1 VNSPRRPVPA
11 YLDSPRPLAFAHR
24 GGAYHP
30 EIEGLENTVAAFR
43 HAVEL
48 GYTYLE
54 TDVHVT
60 SDGVLLAFHDTVLDR
75 VTDRTG
81 SISGSTWADVQQALI
96 GGRERVPTLAELLD
110 AFPEAR
116 FNIDLKSDGAVE
128 PLAAFIEDRGA
139 WDRVLVGSFSGRRM
153 RAFRRRTGGRV
164 ATSAPPLEV
173 VAFVLSPSARL
184 ARWLTRG
191 RPVALQVP
199 HRRGRILVVSRGLVR
214 RARAA
219 GVQVHVWT
227 IDDPEEMNILLD
239 RGVDGIMTDR
249 TDILRDVLRARG
261 QWNGHVED
269 EA

>member
-1 VNSPRRPVPA
+1 VDSPP

-30 EIEGLENTVAAFR
+30 DIEGLENTLVAFA
-43 HAVEL
+43 HAVDL

-81 SISGSTWADVQQALI
+81 DIAGSTHAEVQLALI
-96 GGRERVPTLAELLD
+96 GGSEPVPTLGQLFD
-110 AFPEAR
+110 AFPDAR
-116 FNIDLKSDGAVE
+116 FNIDLKSEGAVE
-128 PLAAFIEDRGA
+128 ALAAFVEEREA

-153 RAFRRRTGGRV
+153 QAFRRRTRRRV
-164 ATSAPPLEV
+164 ATSAHPLEV

-199 HRRGRILVVSRGLVR
+199 HRRGPLTVASRRLVR
-214 RARAA
+214 RAHAA

-227 IDDPEEMNILLD
+227 IDDPAEMNALLD

-261 QWNGHVED
+261 QWYGLEPAPEGD
-269 EA
+269 